1 VMNLEGR
8 GTLARGAHADV
19 TVFDPAKKWTYHAQQ
34 SRSKSKNSPFDAWQL
49 QGRVVATIV
58 AGRIAWS

>member
-1 VMNLEGR
+1 
-8 GTLARGAHADV
+8 V

-34 SRSKSKNSPFDAWQL
+34 SQSKSKNSPFDAWQL